1 VISHGKSRGSSPW
14 IDFYHLSPSAARY
27 LAAKGKMHPS
37 GFDTRAVA
45 SDEGATFLAI
55 ATGSAEHGG
64 DDRLRDV
71 LQANG
76 FVRKMKFIKEV
87 LSTWVYYGR
96 LGGRPSTSSTS
107 TTGSNVQPTEIFWEG
122 PQERPSSGVGKYVW
136 VTVGAQGGDG
146 EYICMAPNTTNNAAA
161 VSERDPPPSA
171 SIQKQYY
178 QQQMAGQRAMPN
190 MRGLERE

>member
-1 VISHGKSRGSSPW
+1 MLSHGKSRGSSPW

-27 LAAKGKMHPS
+27 LAAKGRMHPS

-45 SDEGATFLAI
+45 SDEAATFLAV
-55 ATGSAEHGG
+55 ASDSTDNAG

-71 LQANG
+71 LQANC
-76 FVRKMKFIKEV
+76 FMRKMKFVKEV

-96 LGGRPSTSSTS
+96 LGGRPTTSSA
-107 TTGSNVQPTEIFWEG
+107 SNVANGQPTETFWDG

-146 EYICMAPNTTNNAAA
+146 EYICMTPNATNA
-161 VSERDPPPSA
+161 ERDRPLAPT
-171 SIQKQYY
+171 QRQQY
-178 QQQMAGQRAMPN
+178 QPQTGGQRTERAMAGT
-190 MRGLERE
+190 MRGLERD

>member
-1 VISHGKSRGSSPW
+1 MISHGKTRGSSPW
-14 IDFYHLSPSAARY
+14 LDFYHLSPSAARY

-45 SDEGATFLAI
+45 SDEVATFLAVVSE
-55 ATGSAEHGG
+55 SAESSG

-76 FVRKMKFIKEV
+76 FMRKMKFVKEV

-96 LGGRPSTSSTS
+96 LGGRPPASTI
-107 TTGSNVQPTEIFWEG
+107 TTGASAQPTEIFWDG

-146 EYICMAPNTTNNAAA
+146 EYICMAPSMPSATDRDAGLASSTTTASPQKQRYQNGASPR
-161 VSERDPPPSA
+161 SERTLRGG
-171 SIQKQYY
+171 IE
-178 QQQMAGQRAMPN
+178 RA
-190 MRGLERE
+190 